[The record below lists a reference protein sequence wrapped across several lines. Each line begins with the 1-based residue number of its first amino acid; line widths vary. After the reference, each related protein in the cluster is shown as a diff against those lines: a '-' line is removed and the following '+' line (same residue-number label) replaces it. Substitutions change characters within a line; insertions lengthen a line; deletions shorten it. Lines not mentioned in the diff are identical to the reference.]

1 MNRNAL
7 YFETDTDYVSSFW
20 NSEKFF
26 VHIVDGHEILHQFW
40 MVETR
45 SKIMGCLTRFSTGDF
60 AGPSTVFLI
69 AGPGPGAHLGAPAK
83 LPLDPGPAAALTV
96 ILTVPGDVENND
108 GERSGNHQGF
118 FLWVK
123 QVPSGY
129 AMENP
134 LQMEVLMG
142 NSSINGP
149 FSMAMLNNHRV

>member
-1 MNRNAL
+1 MTIFWMHSDEITMSLTKYPRFFISSRNSIFLWMNRNAL

-108 GERSGNHQGF
+108 GERSGNHQVF
-118 FLWVK
+118 FY
-123 QVPSGY
+123 G
-129 AMENP
+129 
-134 LQMEVLMG
+134 
-142 NSSINGP
+142 
-149 FSMAMLNNHRV
+149 